1 MAVPPPARD
10 RPQRGPSTRDDRGS
24 ATAELACSLP
34 ALALLVLAGLTAVAA
49 VRSQLECVDAARE
62 AARAVARGEAAPDL
76 PPGAI
81 VTYGREDDAVRATVS
96 VHHEPLG
103 PHLPGF
109 DVSATAVAA
118 DEPDA
123 SGEPAGVSGGPADG
137 SGGVP

>member
-10 RPQRGPSTRDDRGS
+10 RPLRGPSTRDDRGS

-62 AARAVARGEAAPDL
+62 VARAVARGETPPAP
-76 PPGAI
+76 PAGAT

-96 VHHEPLG
+96 VHHSPLG

-118 DEPDA
+118 E
-123 SGEPAGVSGGPADG
+123 EPADLSAPAAARGRDE
-137 SGGVP
+137 